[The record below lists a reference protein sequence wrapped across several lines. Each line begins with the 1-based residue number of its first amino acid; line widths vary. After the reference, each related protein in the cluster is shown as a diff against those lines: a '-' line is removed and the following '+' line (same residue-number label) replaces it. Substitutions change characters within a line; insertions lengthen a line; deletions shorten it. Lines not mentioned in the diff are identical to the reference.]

1 MRLRNP
7 TVSCLLGLHQRCF
20 GQDLNPILRLSLLT
34 RLSQYALLFGAL
46 GLPLWSAVDAQKP
59 TAAQPSPSFQTTVE
73 PFLAKSC
80 YGCHNAKAKVAGLNL
95 QAYSAST
102 GLAEHREMW
111 ETVLR
116 RIKAGEMPPKP
127 LPRPNRDELQA
138 VTNWMET
145 QFDDLDLHAKP
156 EAGRVT
162 ARRLNKAEYDN
173 TIRDLLALNIAPAAD
188 FPQDDSGYGFDN
200 IGDVLSLSPVLMEK
214 YLNAAEKISRMA
226 VFGAEPMKP
235 SLIRLQ
241 TVRAKTPPV
250 TVVPATY
257 DETGLSLPNAFHATH
272 QFPIEAEYGFRI
284 GLAGFRP
291 AGSEPF
297 SVTLWLDGKPIKTQ
311 AVDVSGRLPESL
323 PWEQDLSGKM
333 VELRVRIPAGE
344 HWLAASIPH
353 LYEGLPAALHGPNP
367 SRLPPPSPPDF
378 DSVIKPPKNATPE
391 RLAFYKRRLSEA
403 IKSSNQLNGA
413 RIGNVELIGPFN
425 PNLAPSLETRKKIY
439 VCGHLNGHHEASCAR
454 KIVTNLARNAFR
466 RPVSATEVD
475 RYLQLVTQAQKDG
488 DSFEGGISLALQALL
503 VSPDF
508 LFRIETSPAPRLVAA
523 STASGDA
530 QRINEYELASRLSYF
545 IWSSTPDAEL
555 LRCADLGTLR
565 KPDVLKAQV
574 QRMLKDPRSFAL
586 AENFGGQWLEFRA
599 LESVKPDHDRFPEYD
614 SYLRMSMQRET
625 ELFVDSIVRDDRSIL
640 DLIAGK
646 YTFVNQRLAEFYKIP
661 GVTGPEFRRID
672 LSNVPERGG
681 VITQASVLTVSS
693 YATRTSPV
701 LRGKWVL
708 ENILN
713 DPPPPPP
720 PGVPNLD
727 VAAVGTTISLR
738 QQMEKHR
745 ANPICASCHQRMDP
759 LGFGLENYN
768 AIGAWR
774 TQDGKFP
781 VDPAGTLP
789 NGKSFH
795 GPDELKAILAGDQEV
810 FTRCLTEKLLTYA
823 LGRGLER
830 YDRPTVK
837 VIVQQVAANDYR
849 FSSLVLAIVNSL
861 PFQMQGDPPA
871 KEIAPAPKTIAN
883 ASPAPSPVVP
893 VTSNARR

>member
-1 MRLRNP
+1 
-7 TVSCLLGLHQRCF
+7 LLNRISKLAF
-20 GQDLNPILRLSLLT
+20 
-34 RLSQYALLFGAL
+34 LFGPL
-46 GLPLWSAVDAQKP
+46 GLPLWCLAADAPKP
-59 TAAQPSPSFQTTVE
+59 AAASLAPSFGTTVQ
-73 PFLAKSC
+73 PLLAKSC

-95 QAYSAST
+95 QAYSGETS
-102 GLAEHREMW
+102 LADNREMW

-116 RIKAGEMPPKP
+116 RLKTGEMPPKP
-127 LPRPNRDELQA
+127 LPRPNPEQLHA
-138 VTNWMET
+138 VINWMEAE
-145 QFDDLDLHAKP
+145 FDSLDQHAKP

-173 TIRDLLALNIAPAAD
+173 TIRDLLALNIDPAAD

-226 VFGAEPMKP
+226 IFGSEPMKP

-241 TVRAKTPPV
+241 SVRAKAPPV
-250 TVVPATY
+250 TVVPAVY
-257 DETGLSLPNAFHATH
+257 DETGLSLPSAFHASH
-272 QFPIEAEYGFRI
+272 QFPVDAEYGFRV
-284 GLAGFRP
+284 GLSGFRP

-297 SVTLWLDGKPIKTQ
+297 SVTLWLDGKALKTQ
-311 AVDVSGRLPESL
+311 TVDVNGALPESL
-323 PWEQDLSGKM
+323 PWQQDLSGKM
-333 VELRVRIPAGE
+333 VDVRAHITAGE
-344 HWLAASIPH
+344 HWLAVSIPH
-353 LYEGLPAALHGPNP
+353 LYEGLPANVHGPNP
-367 SRLPPPSPPDF
+367 SKLPPPPPPDF
-378 DSVIKPPKNATPE
+378 AAIIKEPKNASAE
-391 RLAFYKRRLSEA
+391 RLVFYKKRLSEA
-403 IKSSNQLNGA
+403 IKTSHQLNGA

-425 PNLAPSLETRKKIY
+425 PELAPSLETRKKIY
-439 VCGHLNGHHEASCAR
+439 ICGHLDGHHEPSCAR
-454 KIVTNLARNAFR
+454 KIVANLARNAFR

-475 RYLQLVTQAQKDG
+475 RYLKLVAQAQKEG
-488 DSFEGGISLALQALL
+488 DSFYGGISLALQALL

-508 LFRIETSPAPRLVAA
+508 LFRIESSPAPALFNA
-523 STASGDA
+523 STSTLDA
-530 QRINEYELASRLSYF
+530 RRINQYELASRLSYF
-545 IWSSTPDAEL
+545 IWSSTPDSEL
-555 LRCADLGTLR
+555 LHCADLGTLR
-565 KPDVLKAQV
+565 KPEVLKAQV
-574 QRMLKDPRSFAL
+574 HRMLKDPRSFAL

-599 LESVKPDHDRFPEYD
+599 LESVKPDHERFPDYD
-614 SYLRMSMQRET
+614 TYLRMSMQRET
-625 ELFVDSIVRDDRSIL
+625 ELFVDSIIRDDHSIL
-640 DLIAGK
+640 DLIGGK

-661 GVTGPEFRRID
+661 GVSGPEFRRVD
-672 LSNVPERGG
+672 LTDVPERGG

-727 VAAVGTTISLR
+727 VAAVGTSISLR

-781 VDPAGTLP
+781 VDAAGTLP
-789 NGKSFH
+789 NGQSFH
-795 GPDELKAILAGDQEV
+795 GPDELKSILSSDRDV

-830 YDRPTVK
+830 YDRPTVR
-837 VIVQQVAANDYR
+837 VIVQQVAASDYR

-861 PFQMQGDPPA
+861 PFQMQGDPPK
-871 KEIAPAPKTIAN
+871 KEDAQPEKTPTKAIAGNVPAAG
-883 ASPAPSPVVP
+883 PVVQ
-893 VTSNARR
+893 TISNERR